1 MVSKLYNRTF
11 KMSDMQ
17 SNSVQLVMH
26 NHRTIPES
34 VCYTL
39 FYVCGIYKTRRLR
52 LVQGSTVPR
61 PTRKIFI
68 GVFAF
73 ALRFRL

>member
-26 NHRTIPES
+26 NHS
-34 VCYTL
+34 
-39 FYVCGIYKTRRLR
+39 
-52 LVQGSTVPR
+52 
-61 PTRKIFI
+61 
-68 GVFAF
+68 
-73 ALRFRL
+73 